1 MRRAFLFFIT
11 AINISAAFTSC
22 NLFGPRDYSDDYKFG
37 LKLATREQLRS
48 IPMASTPFSGESLP
62 AVVDL
67 SPTLPPIGDQGS
79 QNSCVGWSVGYGLK
93 AYQER
98 IETNE
103 TILFS
108 PSYIYNQ
115 LNNGQDGG
123 INIIDAMNLV
133 SQQGAG
139 LWGDMP
145 YSDKDFTR
153 KPTTS
158 AIEKAS
164 KYKIDFWRQVNV
176 LDIKE
181 VKAQVS
187 AGYPVVIGTIVDEG
201 FINGGTRAKETY
213 VWAKAS
219 GRQKGNHAMLIIG
232 YNDSKKA
239 FKAMNSWGTKWGDN
253 GFAWIDYSYFPNVVK
268 EGYVAK
274 DATEGLPQKK
284 EAIQKTAEIITNAD
298 TLPKT
303 ISNPTDALSL
313 RFHINSVQHNQP
325 DPNGLDGFGMIISG
339 RADIPA
345 GYGRTFQIAVYV
357 NDESGNGPIK
367 SLINRY
373 SDPTGNAAAAI
384 SLMQIPLNGIS
395 NYSFN
400 VFIPYGALNISNGKT
415 INGQYQPITTNMWAK
430 PILFIDNYAV
440 SYGELHKFFVTR

>member
-1 MRRAFLFFIT
+1 MRRTLFFILIIT
-11 AINISAAFTSC
+11 IPASFISC
-22 NLFGPRDYSDDYKFG
+22 NLFGPKDFSNDYKFG
-37 LKLATREQLRS
+37 LKLATKEQLRS

-62 AVVDL
+62 SLVDL

-98 IETNE
+98 IESNE

-123 INIIDAMNLV
+123 INIIDAMNLI

-145 YSDKDFTR
+145 YTDKDFTR
-153 KPTTS
+153 KPTAS

-164 KYKIDFWRQVNV
+164 RYKIDFWRQVNV

-187 AGYPVVIGTIVDEG
+187 AGFPVVIGTIVDEG
-201 FINGGTRAKETY
+201 FINEGTRMKETY
-213 VWAKAS
+213 VWTKAS
-219 GRQKGNHAMLIIG
+219 GKQKGNHAMLVIG
-232 YNDSKKA
+232 YDDNKKA
-239 FKAMNSWGTKWGDN
+239 FKVMNSWGTKWGDN
-253 GFAWIDYSYFPNVVK
+253 GYAWISYTWFPNVVK

-284 EAIQKTAEIITNAD
+284 EDIKKQAEIIANAD
-298 TLPKT
+298 TLPK
-303 ISNPTDALSL
+303 PTTDPTESLSL
-313 RFHINSVQHNQP
+313 KFHINSVQHNQP
-325 DPNGLDGFGMIISG
+325 DPNGIDGYGMTISG

-345 GYGRTFQIAVYV
+345 GYGRTFQIAIYV
-357 NDESGNGPIK
+357 NNESGNGPIK
-367 SLINRY
+367 SIINRY

-384 SLMQIPLNGIS
+384 PLMQIPLNGIS
-395 NYSFN
+395 NYGFK
-400 VFIPYGALNISNGKT
+400 VFLPYSALSIPYGQT
-415 INGQYQPITTNMWAK
+415 INGQYQPVTTNMWAK